1 MAEEKMKILY
11 LMKILLEDTDKDHIL
26 NAIELS
32 ERMESRYALPCNRKT
47 IYSDVERLRDFG
59 MKIEQVKG
67 DRQGYYVS
75 EREFSL
81 PELKL
86 LVDAVQSSKFITKA
100 KSEELIRK
108 LEKMTSHANAGQL
121 QRQVY
126 IYNRPKTVNEMI
138 FESIDLIYRAM
149 AENRQIHFQYCMW
162 NVKKELVPR
171 RNGKIY
177 EVSPWSLTWSD
188 DNYYLVAHEDETDK
202 IKHYRVDKMKN
213 MGLSEKERHG
223 RGEFRDFDLAA
234 FAKKTFGMF
243 GGSDQYVTLQCENWL
258 SNVVID
264 RFGRDVMLVPA
275 DEGHFRVHVL
285 VAVSN
290 QFYAWVTGLGSGI
303 QIVGPE
309 AVREG
314 YKRHLGGILE
324 RY

>member
-213 MGLSEKERHG
+213 MELSEKERHG
-223 RGEFRDFDLAA
+223 REEFRDFDLAA

-243 GGSDQYVTLQCENWL
+243 GGPDQYVTLQCENWL

-285 VAVSN
+285 VAVSD

-314 YKRHLGGILE
+314 YKRHLSGILE